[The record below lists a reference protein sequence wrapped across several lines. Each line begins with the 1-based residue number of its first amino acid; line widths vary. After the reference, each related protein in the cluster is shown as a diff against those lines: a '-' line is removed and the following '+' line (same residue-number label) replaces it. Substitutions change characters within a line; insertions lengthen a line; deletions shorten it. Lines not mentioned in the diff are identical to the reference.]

1 MLKVMTYLGKTVCSY
16 KAPWTMDNLEKE
28 VNVNMPGQ
36 LSLKKKRETSVGFL
50 GQIKVIIMR
59 WLGL

>member
-1 MLKVMTYLGKTVCSY
+1 MFSY

-28 VNVNMPGQ
+28 VNVNMSGQ
-36 LSLKKKRETSVGFL
+36 LSLKKKKRETSVGFL

>member
-1 MLKVMTYLGKTVCSY
+1 MFSY

-28 VNVNMPGQ
+28 VNVNMSGQ

>member
-1 MLKVMTYLGKTVCSY
+1 MFSY

-28 VNVNMPGQ
+28 VNVNMSGQ
-36 LSLKKKRETSVGFL
+36 LSLKKKKTSVGFL

>member
-1 MLKVMTYLGKTVCSY
+1 MFSY

-28 VNVNMPGQ
+28 VNVNMSGQ
-36 LSLKKKRETSVGFL
+36 LSLKKKREISVGFL